1 VTRVD
6 EVVLEELAATRERL
20 DDPRRT
26 EITDQLGDQ
35 DDEDLIQQEDM
46 VVTVSHRGYIKRVPL
61 SVYRAQRRGGKGR
74 AGMKT
79 RDEDFVT
86 RLFVSNTHTPILF
99 FTSRGMVYQLK
110 CYKLPEA
117 APQSLGK
124 AMVNILPIEPDETIN
139 TVMPMPEDEQSWS
152 ALNVIFATASG
163 NIRRNNL
170 SDFTNIKRNG
180 KIAMK
185 LQDGDDLVGVM
196 PCAETD
202 DVLLATRDGK
212 AIRFGVDSLRVFRG
226 RDSTGVRGIRLLGND
241 RVVSMSVI
249 NNDTNQFILSVTE
262 NGYGKRTPTDDY
274 RRSGRGGQGVANI
287 ETSPRNGKVMAS
299 FAVVDDD
306 QLMLV
311 TNMGQVIRIRVHG
324 GDGDSIRIASRK
336 TQGVRLFDVAD
347 DESEKVVS
355 AGLVRETDDEDTE
368 DTGADDTG
376 AEIAET
382 GAVDPSADTPLVTQD
397 AGQGGSQDESGDSDN
412 EGPVQ

>member
-1 VTRVD
+1 
-6 EVVLEELAATRERL
+6 
-20 DDPRRT
+20 
-26 EITDQLGDQ
+26 
-35 DDEDLIQQEDM
+35 
-46 VVTVSHRGYIKRVPL
+46 
-61 SVYRAQRRGGKGR
+61 
-74 AGMKT
+74 MKT

-241 RVVSMSVI
+241 SVVSMSVI
-249 NNDTNQFILSVTE
+249 NNDANQFILSVTE

-347 DESEKVVS
+347 DDSEKVVS
-355 AGLVRETDDEDTE
+355 AGLVRETDDEDAE
-368 DTGADDTG
+368 DTG
-376 AEIAET
+376 AEIAEA
-382 GAVDPSADTPLVTQD
+382 GAVDPSADTSAVTRDAGHD
-397 AGQGGSQDESGDSDN
+397 AGQDTSQNESGESDN
-412 EGPVQ
+412 EGPAQ